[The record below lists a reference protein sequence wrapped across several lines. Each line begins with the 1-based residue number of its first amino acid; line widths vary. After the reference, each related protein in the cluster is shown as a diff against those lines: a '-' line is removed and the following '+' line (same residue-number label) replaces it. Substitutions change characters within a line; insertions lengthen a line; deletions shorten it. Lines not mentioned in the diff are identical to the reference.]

1 MQANEIKT
9 GKVQN
14 SPKDA
19 ERKRKKKKKV
29 EGRHFGTQCRERFSR
44 RREWQVLITGKV

>member
-19 ERKRKKKKKV
+19 ERKRKKRKLRGDTL
-29 EGRHFGTQCRERFSR
+29 EHNAERDFLG
-44 RREWQVLITGKV
+44 EENGKF

>member
-19 ERKRKKKKKV
+19 ERKRKKKKRLRGDTL
-29 EGRHFGTQCRERFSR
+29 EHNAERDFLG
-44 RREWQVLITGKV
+44 EENGKF